1 MATMDDAYPSLL
13 RTYRAQIDK
22 PNIGSTRSNEQTR
35 EALRI
40 GKMRF
45 VQMEATTL
53 LIREKCLDPKSL
65 AMYLNKSNFTFP
77 RSVPAN
83 HQENTMKKLMLRYL
97 YKRQASSAAAIFVT
111 K

>member
-53 LIREKCLDPKSL
+53 LIREKCLNPKSFAIQATSVL
-65 AMYLNKSNFTFP
+65 GCSHIRDQIDGRFLPLCPTTNEHNRTIRFP
-77 RSVPAN
+77 GKQHHIP
-83 HQENTMKKLMLRYL
+83 
-97 YKRQASSAAAIFVT
+97 
-111 K
+111 

>member
-65 AMYLNKSNFTFP
+65 AIQATGVLGCSHIRDQIDGLFIS
-77 RSVPAN
+77 SVIPGKPPSPVI
-83 HQENTMKKLMLRYL
+83 TV
-97 YKRQASSAAAIFVT
+97 S
-111 K
+111 